1 MSFDLPLNGGSRILY
16 RPQPGGPVRDIRH
29 FWVYHAALGGV
40 YSWVIGHVVGDKL
53 IPFAENVHNAQELDG
68 ITWTQQNHPG
78 GKGAWY
84 VSKVARINELLDRY
98 ADVTPDDFVPNGPF
112 DLENDNIIL
121 QGYFRMKPSPTD
133 TEPVFEVYYRPDPLA
148 APPKEIWDYT

>member
-1 MSFDLPLNGGSRILY
+1 MAYELPLNGGSRILY

-29 FWVYHAALGGV
+29 FWAYNPALGGV
-40 YSWVIGHVVGDKL
+40 YQWVIGHVADGKL
-53 IPFAENVHNAQELDG
+53 VPFAENIMNANSAWDL
-68 ITWTQQNHPG
+68 TQQQKNYPG

-84 VSKVARINELLDRY
+84 VSKIARINELLDRY
-98 ADVTPDDFVPNGPF
+98 ADATPDDFVPNGDF
-112 DLENDNIIL
+112 DLENDNLIL

-148 APPKEIWDYT
+148 APPKEVWDYT